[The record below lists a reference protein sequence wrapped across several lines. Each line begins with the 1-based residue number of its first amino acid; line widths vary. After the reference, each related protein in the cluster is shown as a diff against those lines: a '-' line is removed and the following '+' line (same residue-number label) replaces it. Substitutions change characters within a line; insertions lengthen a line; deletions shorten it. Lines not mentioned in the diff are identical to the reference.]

1 VIRKLF
7 VLSLA
12 FALIVPGAA
21 FADADFQLGVPGR
34 NFPDDESVDGMRV
47 SILWGKNQ
55 QTSGFDLGLF
65 SVSQAHVRSGFAL
78 VGGISRVTGR
88 SDGAANLSFMN
99 YHSGEDRGAN
109 LAFVNMVNDTRNAFN
124 LGFVQIAK
132 GQTSVDVGALNVSKR
147 SNFQVGFV
155 NVTDRIDGFQ
165 LGFLNMAENGIFPV
179 FPLFNY
185 PKKAD

>member
-1 VIRKLF
+1 MIRKLF

-21 FADADFQLGVPGR
+21 FADADFQFGVPGR

-47 SILWGKNQ
+47 SILWGKNR
-55 QTSGFDLGLF
+55 QTSGFDLGFF
-65 SVSQAHVRSGFAL
+65 SVSQTHVRSGFAL

-109 LAFVNMVNDTRNAFN
+109 LAFVNMVNDTRGAFN
-124 LGFVQIAK
+124 LGFVQIAQ

-165 LGFLNMAENGIFPV
+165 LGFLNVAENGIFPV

>member
-1 VIRKLF
+1 MIRKLF

-34 NFPDDESVDGMRV
+34 NFPDDESVDGMRL

-78 VGGISRVTGR
+78 VGGISRVTGK

-109 LAFVNMVNDTRNAFN
+109 LAFEHGQRHARRLQPGLRPDREGAD
-124 LGFVQIAK
+124 LGRRR
-132 GQTSVDVGALNVSKR
+132 GAERL
-147 SNFQVGFV
+147 
-155 NVTDRIDGFQ
+155 
-165 LGFLNMAENGIFPV
+165 
-179 FPLFNY
+179 
-185 PKKAD
+185 